1 MGTFTNKFRASPTVV
16 FLFFFWENHMWI
28 VETLLKTPPMMT
40 SSSYF
45 LPRTGE
51 TRKVD
56 KAQDYL
62 GW

>member
-16 FLFFFWENHMWI
+16 FFGENHMWI
-28 VETLLKTPPMMT
+28 GETLLKTPPMMT
-40 SSSYF
+40 SSAYF

-51 TRKVD
+51 TRKVN